1 MVTQLRDAWLKKSH
15 PVLWYGAGN
24 SMFCQGQ
31 NAKKAPVLHGA
42 FLVSP
47 HLPWAVGLTT
57 STNQVGSSQAAS
69 GVPLKGGLAHSNPLR
84 IPIKNYS
91 AWAFL
96 ASPVGQRVQPL

>member
-1 MVTQLRDAWLKKSH
+1 MVTQQRDVSLKKSH
-15 PVLWYGAGN
+15 PVLWYGAGPAIQ
-24 SMFCQGQ
+24 CPGQ

-57 STNQVGSSQAAS
+57 STNQVGFSQAAS
-69 GVPLKGGLAHSNPLR
+69 GVPLKGGLAHSNPLG
-84 IPIKNYS
+84 IPIQNYS

-96 ASPVGQRVQPL
+96 ASPVG

>member
-1 MVTQLRDAWLKKSH
+1 VPDGNTTAGCVAEKIASRFGVRADKKSL
-15 PVLWYGAGN
+15 P
-24 SMFCQGQ
+24 FPDQ

-96 ASPVGQRVQPL
+96 ASPVG